1 MYCHIEINFYSV
13 KRREKAANVDI
24 EASDSHMVFYDLC
37 RYPNVGINS
46 FCRQLS
52 AFLLSSLCLSILSR
66 SLARSI
72 SIELSLYFY
81 ISSFS
86 LTQDTRKVHY
96 LGTDDE

>member
-1 MYCHIEINFYSV
+1 MYSHIEINFYSV
-13 KRREKAANVDI
+13 KRKKKVANVDI
-24 EASDSHMVFYDLC
+24 EACDSHMVFYDLC

-52 AFLLSSLCLSILSR
+52 GFLLSSLCLSILSR

-72 SIELSLYFY
+72 SIELSLFLYFFF
-81 ISSFS
+81 FS
-86 LTQDTRKVHY
+86 HPDTRKVHY